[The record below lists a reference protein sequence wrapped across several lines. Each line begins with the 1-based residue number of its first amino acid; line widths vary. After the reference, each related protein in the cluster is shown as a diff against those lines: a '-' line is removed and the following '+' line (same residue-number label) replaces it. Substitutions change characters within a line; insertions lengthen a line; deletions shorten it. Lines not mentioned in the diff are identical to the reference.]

1 MKKQY
6 LSPDVLSIK
15 LNPMSVLMA
24 SVDGDLGS
32 LPELDIITDSIIEDP
47 DELLFF

>member
-32 LPELDIITDSIIEDP
+32 LPEVGIFIDSIIESP
-47 DELLFF
+47 DELFII

>member
-15 LNPMSVLMA
+15 LNPTTVLMA
-24 SVDGDLGS
+24 SVEGGLGDL
-32 LPELDIITDSIIEDP
+32 PEVGIITDSIFESP
-47 DELLFF
+47 DELLLF